1 MGKHSSLLQ
10 TFVNYGR
17 KKFYKIGPRSGGSTK
32 IQGSLWQPRVTVP
45 LTSWPKNC
53 WNTFLRVNF

>member
-17 KKFYKIGPRSGGSTK
+17 KKFKIGPR
-32 IQGSLWQPRVTVP
+32 WQFHQHFQRKCTDYFFMV
-45 LTSWPKNC
+45 L
-53 WNTFLRVNF
+53 